1 ARVGNCQASNKA
13 KGSVG
18 RLGLLFYL
26 LFVGEHS
33 PNQDKSAGS
42 GFERCEATGPEGG
55 GQDARH
61 KLPGIKLS
69 ERPSVRMAFLRW

>member
-1 ARVGNCQASNKA
+1 MKKLLFDDQIAAGNCQTSNKT

-33 PNQDKSAGS
+33 PV
-42 GFERCEATGPEGG
+42 T
-55 GQDARH
+55 
-61 KLPGIKLS
+61 
-69 ERPSVRMAFLRW
+69 